1 MENKLKT
8 QRKDIRV
15 PIKIIEEVEQYQI
28 ENGIPSW
35 TGALLELVRI
45 GLNTVKKD
53 KKNKRDD

>member
-8 QRKDIRV
+8 KRKDIRV

-28 ENGIPSW
+28 ENGIPTW

-45 GLNTVKKD
+45 GLNTVNNEKK
-53 KKNKRDD
+53 KEES